1 MALSWRAHK
10 PVAAPST
17 SIADGIAVR
26 VPVPEAVGIMAGI
39 VDDVMLVSDDE
50 MLAAMRLLISRAG
63 LVVEPSGA
71 AGIAAIAQRAGELAG
86 KRVATPLTGGNLTE
100 QQLREWLYGE
110 GGMGAPEARS
120 RSAR

>member
-1 MALSWRAHK
+1 MKNIEPILSTVIDPKLPENAVDLILVVDVYHEMDH
-10 PVAAPST
+10 PV
-17 SIADGIAVR
+17 
-26 VPVPEAVGIMAGI
+26 
-39 VDDVMLVSDDE
+39 E

-71 AGIAAIAQRAGELAG
+71 AGIAAIAQSAGELAG